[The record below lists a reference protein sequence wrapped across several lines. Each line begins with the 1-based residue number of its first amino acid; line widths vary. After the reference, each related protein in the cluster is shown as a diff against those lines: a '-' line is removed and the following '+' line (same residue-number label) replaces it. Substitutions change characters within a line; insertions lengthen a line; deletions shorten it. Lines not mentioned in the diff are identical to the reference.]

1 MISIRIVEK
10 NGAPAGRACYEF
22 RIKDNGIGMS
32 EEFQKHIFEEFT
44 REETPPSAAFRA
56 PASACPSPRTL
67 WT

>member
-1 MISIRIVEK
+1 MRLR
-10 NGAPAGRACYEF
+10 GRACYEF

-32 EEFQKHIFEEFT
+32 EEFQKHIFEEFA
-44 REETPPSAAFRA
+44 REENSTVSGIQV